1 VSSVR
6 TTNPVLPVAKAVKFD
21 FNPESVRPW

>member
-1 VSSVR
+1 VR
-6 TTNPVLPVAKAVKFD
+6 SNNPAFPVAKAVKVD